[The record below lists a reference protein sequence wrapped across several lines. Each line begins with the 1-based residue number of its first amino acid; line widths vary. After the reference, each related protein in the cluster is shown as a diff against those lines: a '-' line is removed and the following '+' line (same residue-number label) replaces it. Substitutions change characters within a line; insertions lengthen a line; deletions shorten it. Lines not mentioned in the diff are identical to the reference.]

1 MVNPSKSIRS
11 EGLKMNPR
19 KKDRVK
25 KHIICYVKAGRC
37 TQEGKDRVRKRIIL
51 WGLEN
56 ALKMKKIGL

>member
-51 WGLEN
+51 
-56 ALKMKKIGL
+56 